1 MKSPLFLTLLLALT
15 SLIASA
21 VDRPNIVWIVSE
33 DNGASHLR
41 LYNPQGAPTPNIEA
55 LAADGIVFDHA
66 FSNAPVCSV
75 ARSTLITSSYA
86 PRIGTQFHRRSA
98 LVPLPH
104 DQRMFPS
111 YLRDA
116 GYYTSNNS
124 KEDYNAFKAPDV
136 WDESS
141 GKASYRNRNKG
152 QSFFHVQNFGTT
164 HEGQLFFTAEQ
175 MANQPTQT
183 DPATVRVPD
192 YLPDTPLFRYTVAR
206 YLDLHMKMD
215 TLVGEFIAQLEADG
229 VLDNTIIFYYGDHGG
244 IMPRSKGYAYET
256 GLHVPLVINVPSKW
270 QHLVHK
276 QPGTRDDTF
285 VSFVDFGATVLNL
298 ADVEVP
304 DAFDGRPFLGRGV
317 HTLLLAERN
326 EVFGYAD
333 RFDEKSDLVRTLR
346 RDNFKYMRNYTPFTV
361 DMLHNQY
368 RYRQLAYREWRD
380 IYRAGELPPHQ
391 AQFFEARA
399 PEALYDISVDPDEVN
414 NLAKDPAYAAITAD
428 LRNSLASRLKGMPDL
443 SFYPESILTTT
454 AWANPTQ
461 FGQDHQAEIADLIDV
476 ADLAL
481 LPFAEAQSGIAAAL
495 TSLNPWERYWGLI
508 VCSSFADEASEFMSR
523 ARHLVLEDDTT
534 HVRVRAAEFLGIIRA
549 MDPVPLLHKEI
560 AESTDSVETMTILNT
575 VVLLQ
580 DHHGYEFK
588 VNARTIGKP
597 YNEITNRLNH
607 LNHLGE

>member
-1 MKSPLFLTLLLALT
+1 MKSPLLLTLLLALT
-15 SLIASA
+15 GLGASA
-21 VDRPNIVWIVSE
+21 ADRPNIVWIVSE
-33 DNGASHLR
+33 DNGATHLR
-41 LYNPQGAPTPNIEA
+41 LYNPQGAPTPHIES
-55 LAADGIVFDHA
+55 LAAEGITFDHA

-75 ARSTLITSSYA
+75 ARSTLISSSYG

-98 LVPLPH
+98 LVPLPQNH
-104 DQRMFPS
+104 RMFPA

-141 GKASYRNRNKG
+141 GKASYRNRKKG

-175 MANQPTQT
+175 MANEPTKI

-206 YLDLHMKMD
+206 YLDLQMKMD
-215 TLVGEFIAQLEADG
+215 AEVGEFIAQLEADG

-256 GLHVPLVINVPSKW
+256 GLHVPLVIRTPAKW
-270 QHLVHK
+270 QKLVHK

-298 ADVEVP
+298 AGVDVP

-317 HTLLLAERN
+317 HTLLLAERD

-333 RFDEKSDLVRTLR
+333 RFDEKTDFVRTLR
-346 RDNFKYMRNYTPFTV
+346 RGNFKYMRNYTPFTV
-361 DMLHNQY
+361 DMLHNNY
-368 RYRQLAYREWRD
+368 RYRQLAYREWRRL
-380 IYRAGELPPHQ
+380 YRADELTPEQ
-391 AQFFEARA
+391 AQFFEPRA
-399 PEALYDISVDPDEVN
+399 PEALYDISKDPDEIN
-414 NLAKDPAYAAITAD
+414 NLADDPAYRD
-428 LRNSLASRLKGMPDL
+428 VLNNLRWRLTTRLKGMPDL

-454 AWANPTQ
+454 AWQNPTQ
-461 FGQDHQAEIADLIDV
+461 FGQDHQAEIARLIDI
-476 ADLAL
+476 ANLAVM
-481 LPFAEAQSGIAAAL
+481 PFAKAQPKIAAAL
-495 TSLNPWERYWGLI
+495 ASTNPWERYWGLI
-508 VCSSFADEASEFMSR
+508 VCSSFAEEASDFYVR
-523 ARHLVLEDDTT
+523 ASHLAKTDDTT
-534 HVRVRAAEFLGIIRA
+534 HVRVRAAEFLGITKA
-549 MDPVPLLHKEI
+549 ANPVPLLQHEL
-560 AESTDSVETMTILNT
+560 AESTDSVETMLILNT

-580 DHHGYEFK
+580 DHFGYKFK
-588 VNARTIGKP
+588 INDRTIGKP
-597 YNEITNRLNH
+597 YREIDNRLQH
-607 LNHLGE
+607 LNP